1 MKKILFK
8 LLKYPIAVCLKLLSS
23 SGRVN
28 LISEITGLAVSDLP
42 AKDTLKLLFDL
53 DNRLYAMQSQAARD
67 YGEDIH
73 PKHRHLNY
81 HQFFIN
87 HVKSGERVLDIGSGM
102 GVMAYDMAVNVPDLV
117 VVGLEMNETYLE
129 YARQH
134 YQHPNLTF
142 TWGDA
147 LEGFP
152 DQEFDVVTFSNVLE
166 HIEQRVQLLKKVI
179 SQIKPRKI
187 IIRVPLF
194 ERDWRVPLKKEIGV
208 DYRLDATHHI
218 EYTQEEFLAEIREA
232 GLKVVHMEIRWGEI
246 WAVAEVAKSQDSLQ

>member
-8 LLKYPIAVCLKLLSS
+8 LLKSPLAGCLKLLSR

-28 LISEITGLAVSDLP
+28 FISEITGLAVSDLSP
-42 AKDTLKLLFDL
+42 RESLELLLEL
-53 DNRLYAMQSQAARD
+53 DNRLYAKQSRAARD
-67 YGEDIH
+67 YGEGIH

-81 HQFFIN
+81 HQFFIKHLN
-87 HVKSGERVLDIGSGM
+87 SGERVLDIGSGM
-102 GVMAYDMAVNVPDLV
+102 GVMAYDMAVNVPDLK
-117 VVGLEMNETYLE
+117 VVGLEMNGAYLE

-142 TWGDA
+142 VRGDV

-166 HIEQRVQLLKKVI
+166 HLEQRVQLLEKMAG
-179 SQIKPRKI
+179 QIRPKRI

-208 DYRLDATHHI
+208 DYRLDSTHHI
-218 EYTQEEFLAEIREA
+218 EYTQEEFLEEIRAA

-246 WAVAEVAKSQDSLQ
+246 WAVAEILDTFID